1 MICFIEKWVFVSV
14 SNRKIGD
21 QIALIYQFVKRDVS
35 ARYRGSLLGMGWI
48 LLNPLLMLGLY
59 TFAFAGILQTRWPG
73 AEARGGVGYAMN
85 LFAGLIVFNLFSEVA
100 ARAPGLILQHSNLVK
115 KVVFPIS
122 IFAWVGVFAAMTQ
135 LVFSYL
141 VINFVVSFYSGGF
154 NFSSLAF
161 PVVILVFI
169 PFLLGIC
176 WFLSAIGV
184 YFRDLS
190 QIITLVIN
198 LFLFLSPIFYPASA
212 LPDYLSGYMWLNPL
226 TFIIEQSRMVLIDG
240 LWPDWLGLLVYLA
253 VSGAFAAAGY
263 WWFQRV
269 RRGFAD
275 VL

>member
-1 MICFIEKWVFVSV
+1 MSV

-100 ARAPGLILQHSNLVK
+100 ARAPGLILQHANLVK

-135 LVFSYL
+135 LVFSYI
-141 VINFVVSFYSGGF
+141 VINFVVSFYSGF
-154 NFSSLAF
+154 CLR
-161 PVVILVFI
+161 LVFI
-169 PFLLGIC
+169 SVIC
-176 WFLSAIGV
+176 RKLS
-184 YFRDLS
+184 
-190 QIITLVIN
+190 
-198 LFLFLSPIFYPASA
+198 
-212 LPDYLSGYMWLNPL
+212 
-226 TFIIEQSRMVLIDG
+226 
-240 LWPDWLGLLVYLA
+240 LW
-253 VSGAFAAAGY
+253 
-263 WWFQRV
+263 
-269 RRGFAD
+269 
-275 VL
+275 